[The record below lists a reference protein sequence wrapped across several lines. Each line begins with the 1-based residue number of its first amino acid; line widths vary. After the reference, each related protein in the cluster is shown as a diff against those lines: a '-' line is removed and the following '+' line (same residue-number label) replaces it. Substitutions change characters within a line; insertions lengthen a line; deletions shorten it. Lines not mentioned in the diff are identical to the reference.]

1 MRNTQ
6 MWCIK
11 YFNGFGLAVRELT
24 TKTFLLSLTFN
35 IAGSRLID
43 LKNSFM
49 IDHGKKKYGHTIIF
63 YTSHT
68 DKYEELKD
76 SLVMFG

>member
-43 LKNSFM
+43 LKNSFV
-49 IDHGKKKYGHTIIF
+49 IY
-63 YTSHT
+63 
-68 DKYEELKD
+68 
-76 SLVMFG
+76 